1 MIEWILAIWLIFGF
15 FIVCSIGLIILLA
28 PLFLAIWF
36 FWFLFK
42 LIGKENK

>member
-1 MIEWILAIWLIFGF
+1 MIEWILAIWLALGF
-15 FIVCSIGLIILLA
+15 FIILSSGFIILLA

-42 LIGKENK
+42 LLGKENK